1 MGKDIQT
8 VIRLVG
14 EDRSVADEK
23 ATSDSEKQHGC
34 FTGSEQMTYTLLRR

>member
-8 VIRLVG
+8 IICLVG
-14 EDRSVADEK
+14 EDRSLADEK

-34 FTGSEQMTYTLLRR
+34 FAGSEQMTYTRLRR